1 MDSTCNYK
9 QLVISFTL
17 LSGYI
22 KTELYPQN
30 FLLDSDNYY
39 QELQDVSRVVCRII
53 GLIDGMCDFTIH
65 KKLKNQLFF
74 AKAAWNYDSLAGAE
88 YLLSLY
94 ETGGLEVLNPIHKI
108 PIKKEQ
114 LSTIPSNKVKSPK
127 KYQLRNVNFQITQ
140 PPK

>member
-9 QLVISFTL
+9 QLLVSFNWLIGQLKSDT
-17 LSGYI
+17 
-22 KTELYPQN
+22 YP
-30 FLLDSDNYY
+30 FNYPDTDLV
-39 QELQDVSRVVCRII
+39 EKLVCRIF
-53 GLIDGMCDFTIH
+53 GLLDGMTDKYLPSSQIQELKHSIH
-65 KKLKNQLFF
+65 F
-74 AKAAWNYDSLAGAE
+74 AKIVWNKDVIAGGE

-108 PIKKEQ
+108 PIKKQQ